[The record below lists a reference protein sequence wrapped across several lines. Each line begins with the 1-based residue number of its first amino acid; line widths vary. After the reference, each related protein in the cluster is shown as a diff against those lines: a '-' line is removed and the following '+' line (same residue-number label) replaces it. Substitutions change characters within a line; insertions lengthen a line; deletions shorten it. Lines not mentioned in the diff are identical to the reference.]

1 MRRLM
6 AISCASVLLASAAT
20 GCFVSRKE
28 TVREPTSSTTV
39 ERHTTVETAPA
50 PEVRTRTTVEHDY

>member
-28 TVREPTSSTTV
+28 TVREPASTTTV
-39 ERHTTVETAPA
+39 ERHTTVETA

>member
-28 TVREPTSSTTV
+28 TVREPRSSTTV
-39 ERHTTVETAPA
+39 ERHTTVETEPG
-50 PEVRTRTTVEHDY
+50 EVRSRTTVEHDN